1 MSRYTIAAVIQ
12 EQLLHKMDAASGT
25 EGEPPAPHDN
35 QLGAAMDLDSYADY
49 IRSEPFKALVA
60 ASLEDAAKD
69 LNEEAAKMRKDFPNY
84 VGGARKTKRRRTYRR
99 HRTFRN

>member
-12 EQLLHKMDAASGT
+12 EQLLHKMDAATGT

-35 QLGAAMDLDSYADY
+35 QLGAAMDLDSYATY

-60 ASLEDAAKD
+60 ASLEDAAKE
-69 LNEEAAKMRKDFPNY
+69 LNEEAAKMRETFPNY
-84 VGGARKTKRRRTYRR
+84 VGGARKSKRRRTHR
-99 HRTFRN
+99 HRKTYRN